1 MKLNY
6 ARTNSMQSKC
16 LIFKP
21 EVFLDGGKEELRAR
35 MDEMLPMV
43 RGCETAEGVERI
55 YTSGEIEGEV
65 EQKRRKKG
73 IPLTMSEMDASHAL
87 AAKA

>member
-35 MDEMLPMV
+35 MDEM
-43 RGCETAEGVERI
+43 RGCEKAEGVERI